1 MEFYLQMLGILAGIL
16 FPMFLIKAI
25 KAERKEAATKYT
37 AFTSICTGY
46 IVFTLI
52 YSLCF

>member
-16 FPMFLIKAI
+16 FPIFLIKSI
-25 KAERKEAATKYT
+25 KAERKEAVTKYT

-46 IVFTLI
+46 IVFILI
-52 YSLCF
+52 ASING